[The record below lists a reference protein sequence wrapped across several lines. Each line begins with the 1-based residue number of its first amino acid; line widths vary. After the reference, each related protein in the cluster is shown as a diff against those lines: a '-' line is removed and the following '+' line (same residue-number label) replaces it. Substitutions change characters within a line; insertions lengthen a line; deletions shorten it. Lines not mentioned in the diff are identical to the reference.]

1 MPLDRLTR
9 VLDAHVLALEEA
21 GTAKGEES
29 IVVSVKPAEDDRG
42 PRFLL
47 KGEGPQ
53 EFIRMNSN
61 SYLGM
66 GLREEVIAAEEHAT
80 RMFGAGPGAVRLSP
94 VATTHTSS
102 SKRNL
107 RNFMVARPQ

>member
-9 VLDAHVLALEEA
+9 VLDDHVLALEEA

-47 KGEGPQ
+47 KGEGLK
-53 EFIRMNSN
+53 S
-61 SYLGM
+61 
-66 GLREEVIAAEEHAT
+66 
-80 RMFGAGPGAVRLSP
+80 LS
-94 VATTHTSS
+94 A
-102 SKRNL
+102 
-107 RNFMVARPQ
+107 